1 MGLFSLCYT
10 WVMKTLREEIQVA
23 QAEKRAIG
31 HFNVGNIEMLTAI
44 RDAVKA
50 TGLPA
55 IVGVSE
61 GERDA
66 FGVAQIKA
74 LVDSYKAEGLPIY
87 LNADHTYSVE
97 RVKEA
102 IDAGY
107 DAVIFDGAKL
117 PLEEN
122 IQKTKE
128 CVEYARASGRD
139 ALVEAELGY
148 IGSGSQMLDAIP
160 KGAAATEEMM
170 TKPDEAKRF
179 VQETG
184 VDLFAPAVGN
194 IHGLIRGSG
203 NPKLSIERVKE
214 VADATGVPL
223 VLHGGSGVSD
233 EDFTNAIKA
242 GISIVHISTELR
254 LADREA
260 LEKSFSE
267 NANELAPYKLAHG
280 AEVAVE
286 AIVERYIK
294 LFADK

>member
-1 MGLFSLCYT
+1 
-10 WVMKTLREEIQVA
+10 MKTLREEIQVA

-44 RDAVKA
+44 RDAVKT

-74 LVDSYKAEGLPIY
+74 LVDSYKAEGLPVY

-128 CVEYARASGRD
+128 CVEYALGRRTSTGEARATGRD
-139 ALVEAELGY
+139 VLVEAELGY

-160 KGAAATEEMM
+160 EGAVATEEMM
-170 TKPDEAKRF
+170 TKSDEAKRF

-286 AIVERYIK
+286 AIVERYMK
-294 LFADK
+294 LFAGK